1 VTIQTGYHSNHL
13 NAILIHTLHLLHL
26 LSTYLTTRLPFSWA
40 WSESPGDPASF
51 LPSTTTGFAV
61 YPAEEGGRMVGRPVF
76 SVGEGLAF
84 GRAVSVR
91 RAEKRKELSRPARGA
106 GLAVDG
112 RRDDDAVFEEDE
124 EDEEEEDT
132 HDQNDPDQEESWA
145 DTEDLRLWKKKAVLY
160 VSTSREKWKRRQN
173 AIHTSA
179 GVGRVD
185 REGHPDRIQREARSL
200 HQRGHYQQQPKQPG
214 ENDRDGSAD
223 KPEKQPKRDKY
234 QVKEDQ
240 MILGYAML
248 CYDVACLGWMNGV
261 NLDLERSRSCLGQ
274 QEAGSEGA
282 EVVDWEKVLNPLRV
296 IGEMVKSERLGE

>member
-1 VTIQTGYHSNHL
+1 VTIETGHHSNHL

-26 LSTYLTTRLPFSWA
+26 LSAYLTTRLPFAWA
-40 WSESPGDPASF
+40 WSESPGDPSSF
-51 LPSTTTGFAV
+51 PSSSTAGFAV

-76 SVGEGLAF
+76 SAGEGLAF

-91 RAEKRKELSRPARGA
+91 RAEKRKEQTRPNRGA
-106 GLAVDG
+106 GLAVDD
-112 RRDDDAVFEEDE
+112 RCDDDAVFEEDE
-124 EDEEEEDT
+124 EDEEEEGT
-132 HDQNDPDQEESWA
+132 HGQNDPDQEESWA
-145 DTEDLRLWKKKAVLY
+145 DKEDLRLWKKKAVLY

-179 GVGRVD
+179 GAGRLD
-185 REGHPDRIQREARSL
+185 REGHPDRLQPEARSQ
-200 HQRGHYQQQPKQPG
+200 HQHGQYQQQLKQPG

-261 NLDLERSRSCLGQ
+261 NLDLERSRSRMGQ
-274 QEAGSEGA
+274 HEAGREEA
-282 EVVDWEKVLNPLRV
+282 DEVDWDKVLNPLRV
-296 IGEMVKSERLGE
+296 IEEMVRSERLGE